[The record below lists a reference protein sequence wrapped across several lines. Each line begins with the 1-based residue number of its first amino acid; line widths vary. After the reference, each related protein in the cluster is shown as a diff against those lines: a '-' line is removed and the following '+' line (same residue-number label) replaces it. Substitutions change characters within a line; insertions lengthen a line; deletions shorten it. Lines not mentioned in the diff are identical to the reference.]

1 MYVCPVGVDHTA
13 PAIMGENYFSFFWF
27 MWWSEIFILYHL
39 SFMPKVTA
47 KSIFFREVKGMAT
60 VGHMMSQI
68 TKNRA
73 VITDPVSKVIY
84 TQFKQVRS

>member
-1 MYVCPVGVDHTA
+1 
-13 PAIMGENYFSFFWF
+13 
-27 MWWSEIFILYHL
+27 
-39 SFMPKVTA
+39 
-47 KSIFFREVKGMAT
+47 MAT

-84 TQFKQVRS
+84 TQFKQVQNPPFNISYSNRQSKIPTLNSVQTSNTPLASISCSDRYRKGRI

>member
-1 MYVCPVGVDHTA
+1 MPIYAQGDLQIKVCCVC
-13 PAIMGENYFSFFWF
+13 
-27 MWWSEIFILYHL
+27 
-39 SFMPKVTA
+39 
-47 KSIFFREVKGMAT
+47 FREVKGMAT

-84 TQFKQVRS
+84 TQFKQVPS

>member
-1 MYVCPVGVDHTA
+1 MDIVLCRCVP
-13 PAIMGENYFSFFWF
+13 
-27 MWWSEIFILYHL
+27 HL
-39 SFMPKVTA
+39 LTLSWVKTLQRTQTLLFLFVTSIYA
-47 KSIFFREVKGMAT
+47 QCGLQINLRCIFFSEVKGMAT

-84 TQFKQVRS
+84 TQFKQVPS

>member
-1 MYVCPVGVDHTA
+1 MYFAKVQQL
-13 PAIMGENYFSFFWF
+13 IIYFS
-27 MWWSEIFILYHL
+27 
-39 SFMPKVTA
+39 
-47 KSIFFREVKGMAT
+47 EVQGMAT

-84 TQFKQVRS
+84 TQFKQVLNFNVQLNSLEAK

>member
-1 MYVCPVGVDHTA
+1 
-13 PAIMGENYFSFFWF
+13 
-27 MWWSEIFILYHL
+27 
-39 SFMPKVTA
+39 MPKVTA
-47 KSIFFREVKGMAT
+47 KLIFFREVKGMAT